1 MPKGFTWTTLDV
13 DKFSTREMYGKIL
26 AELSPTDERIVV
38 LTSDLMMSNKTGDFA
53 RVCPERFFNFG
64 IAEQNMM
71 AAAAGFAVSG
81 KIPFAST
88 MAVFA
93 SLRCAEQM
101 RTDIAYPNLNVRIIS
116 THSGLSMGNGGTTH
130 HSTEDIAVTRSMANM
145 TVIVPA
151 DVNCC
156 AKAVVE
162 SLDYQGPIYM
172 RLGRGAEPIVYKG
185 EFDFKIGRANTLR
198 EGDDISVIACGIC
211 VMAAIKAA
219 RKLEKEGIGV
229 RVIDMHTIKP
239 LDTGVIVKAAEETG
253 KVITVEEHNIIGGLG
268 SAVGETIAEAGV
280 GVKFKRLGI
289 PDIYSVIG
297 QPDDLYERYGLDA
310 NGIYNSIKEFV

>member
-13 DKFSTREMYGKIL
+13 DKFATREMYGKIL

-151 DVNCC
+151 DANCC

>member
-151 DVNCC
+151 DANCC

-185 EFDFKIGRANTLR
+185 EFDFKIGRANTVR

-211 VMAAIKAA
+211 VMAAIKAS
-219 RKLEKEGIGV
+219 RKFEKEGIGV
-229 RVIDMHTIKP
+229 RVIDMHTVKP
-239 LDTGVIVKAAEETG
+239 LDTGVIVKAAKETG
-253 KVITVEEHNIIGGLG
+253 RIIAVEEHNIIGGLG

-280 GVKFKRLGI
+280 GVKFRRLGI
-289 PDIYSVIG
+289 PDIYSAIG

>member
-151 DVNCC
+151 DANCC

>member
-13 DKFSTREMYGKIL
+13 DKFATREMYGKIL
-26 AELSPTDERIVV
+26 AELAPADERIVV

-53 RVCPERFFNFG
+53 RAHPERFFNFG

-71 AAAAGFAVSG
+71 GAAAGFAISG

-93 SLRCAEQM
+93 SLRCAEQL

-151 DVNCC
+151 DANCC

-172 RLGRGAEPIVYKG
+172 RLGRGAEPIVYKR
-185 EFDFKIGRANTLR
+185 EFDWSIGKANTVR
-198 EGDDISVIACGIC
+198 EGDDVAVIACGIC
-211 VMAAIKAA
+211 VMAAVKAA
-219 RKLEKEGIGV
+219 RKLEKEGINV
-229 RVIDMHTIKP
+229 RIIDMHTVKP
-239 LDTGVIVKAAEETG
+239 LDVEPVIRAARETG
-253 KVITVEEHNIIGGLG
+253 RKITVEEHNTVGGLG

-280 GVKFKRLGI
+280 ACRFRKLGI
-289 PDIYSVIG
+289 PDLYSVIG

-310 NGIYNSIKEFV
+310 DGIYNSVKEFL

>member
-13 DKFSTREMYGKIL
+13 DKFATREMYGKIL

-53 RVCPERFFNFG
+53 RSCPERFFNFG

-81 KIPFAST
+81 KVPFAST

-93 SLRCAEQM
+93 SLRCAEQI

-151 DVNCC
+151 DANCC
-156 AKAVVE
+156 AKAILE

-198 EGDDISVIACGIC
+198 EGGDITVIACGIC
-211 VMAAIKAA
+211 VMAAVKAA
-219 RKLEKEGIGV
+219 RKLEKEGINA
-229 RVIDMHTIKP
+229 RIIDMHTIKP
-239 LDTGVIVKAAEETG
+239 LDTEVIVKAAEETG

-297 QPDDLYERYGLDA
+297 QPDDLYERYGLDS
-310 NGIYNSIKEFV
+310 NGIYNSIKELV